1 MIIVMKP
8 THQTDDDVARVTRRL
23 EQLGYKVHVSRGTE
37 RTVIGAIGDETLL
50 QSQPLD
56 AFPGVERVVPI
67 LKPYKLASRDFQ
79 PEDTVVQVD
88 GAGIG
93 GRTVQ
98 MIAGPCSVEDRGMLM
113 ELAHAVKET
122 GAKFLR
128 GGAFKPRT
136 SPYAFQGLGEEGL
149 EYLAEAR
156 QATGLRIVTE
166 LMDAADIEAVCRYT
180 DVVQIGARNMQNFRL
195 LTAVGKVRKPVLLKR
210 GLSATIN
217 EWLLAAEY
225 VMSEGNREVVLCER
239 GIRTY
244 ETATRNTLDLSA
256 VPLLKELTHLPVVVD
271 PSHATGKWSLV
282 EPLARAGVAC
292 GADGVMVEVHARPEV
307 ALCDGPQALKP
318 KRFASLMKDLKQIA
332 RVVGR
337 EM

>member
-1 MIIVMKP
+1 VIIVMKP
-8 THQTDDDVARVTRRL
+8 DHRGEEDVARVTQRL
-23 EQLGYKVHVSRGTE
+23 EALGYKVHVSRGTE

-79 PEDTVVQVD
+79 PEDSIIRVS
-88 GAGIG
+88 GAAIG

-98 MIAGPCSVEDRGMLM
+98 VIAGPCSVESRGMLL

-128 GGAFKPRT
+128 GGAYKPRT

-156 QATGLRIVTE
+156 EATGLRIVTE
-166 LMDAADIEAVCRYT
+166 LMDASDLPAVLKYADVI
-180 DVVQIGARNMQNFRL
+180 QIGARNMQNFRL
-195 LTAVGKVRKPVLLKR
+195 LSEVGKVRKPVLLKR
-210 GLSATIN
+210 GLSATIT
-217 EWLLAAEY
+217 ELLLAAEY
-225 VMSEGNREVVLCER
+225 IMSEGNREVVLCER
-239 GIRTY
+239 GIRTF
-244 ETATRNTLDLSA
+244 ETATRNTLDISA
-256 VPLLKELTHLPVVVD
+256 VPVLKELTHLPVIID
-271 PSHATGKWSLV
+271 PSHATGKWTLV
-282 EPLARAGVAC
+282 EPLARAGVAA
-292 GADGVMVEVHARPEV
+292 GADGVMIEVHARPEV

-318 KRFASLMKDLKQIA
+318 KRFASLMTELRQLAAVI
-332 RVVGR
+332 GR
-337 EM
+337 EL

>member
-8 THQTDDDVARVTRRL
+8 THQSDEDIQRVTRRL
-23 EQLGYKVHVSRGTE
+23 EQMGYRVHISRGTE

-50 QSQPLD
+50 QSQPID
-56 AFPGVERVVPI
+56 GFPGVERVVPI
-67 LKPYKLASRDFQ
+67 LKPYKLASRDFR
-79 PEDTVVQVD
+79 PEDSQIDVK
-88 GAGIG
+88 GAAFG

-98 MIAGPCSVEDRGMLM
+98 IIAGPCSVEDRGMML
-113 ELAHAVKET
+113 ELAHAVKEA
-122 GAKFLR
+122 GARFLR

-156 QATGLRIVTE
+156 AQTGLRIVTE
-166 LMDAADIEAVCRYT
+166 LMDASDLAAIMKYADVI
-180 DVVQIGARNMQNFRL
+180 QIGARNMQNFRL
-195 LTAVGKVRKPVLLKR
+195 LTEVGKVRKPVLLKR

-217 EWLLAAEY
+217 ELLLAAEY
-225 VMSEGNREVVLCER
+225 IMSEGNRDVILCER
-239 GIRTY
+239 GIRTF

-256 VPLLKELTHLPVVVD
+256 VPLLKELTHLPIVVD

-282 EPLARAGVAC
+282 EPLARAGVAA
-292 GADGVMVEVHARPEV
+292 GADGVMIEVHARPEV

-318 KRFASLMKDLKQIA
+318 KRFASLMKDLEQIA

-337 EM
+337 DM